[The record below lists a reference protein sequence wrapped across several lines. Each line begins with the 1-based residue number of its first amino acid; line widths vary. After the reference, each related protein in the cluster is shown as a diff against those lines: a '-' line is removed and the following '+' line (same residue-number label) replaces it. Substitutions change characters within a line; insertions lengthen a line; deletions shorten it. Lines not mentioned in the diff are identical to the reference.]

1 MTATLALWGGF
12 NAHFKI
18 THIGTASLWRIM
30 REHSNFARSAAIAIA
45 VTATLTLSGCFA
57 NPLDQ
62 ITDKIGSEIA
72 EGGAEKLIEGMTG
85 GELDIEAGSLPKDF
99 PSEVPV
105 VDGEIISSVGMTLEE
120 GRTWSVT
127 LKVDDSLAAMATA
140 REQLVSAGFEE
151 TLWNE
156 AQSMTM
162 GIFSKGE
169 SFSVMVT
176 GSAFDDEDHAVGYQV
191 TKATE

>member
-1 MTATLALWGGF
+1 
-12 NAHFKI
+12 
-18 THIGTASLWRIM
+18 M
-30 REHSNFARSAAIAIA
+30 RKHSVLVKSAVVAIAMA
-45 VTATLTLSGCFA
+45 AAFTLSGCFA
-57 NPLDQ
+57 NPIDQ
-62 ITDKIGSEIA
+62 ITDRIGSEIA
-72 EGGAEKLIEGMTG
+72 EGGTEKLVEGMTG
-85 GELDIEAGSLPKDF
+85 GELDFEAGSLPKDF
-99 PSEVPV
+99 PSEVPM
-105 VDGEIISSVGMTLEE
+105 VDGDIMSSVGMTLED

-156 AQSMTM
+156 AQNMTM

-169 SFSVMVT
+169 SFSVMIT
-176 GSAFDDEDHAVGYQV
+176 GSAFDDEEQVVAYQV